1 MKRDGTRALTMLLEV
16 AMIEQLL
23 SYSAA
28 QACIDLISLFKQLII
43 IYVFAVLVPIPAFLS
58 G

>member
-1 MKRDGTRALTMLLEV
+1 MLLEV